1 MIERLCQARTARRW
15 LVLGTLCSACTSLKD
30 DLRRAES
37 AYADAR
43 YEDAEVWVDALARD
57 VGTLE
62 PTQRAKYYYLAGMT
76 HLRLGDGVRA
86 RHELALCAAQA
97 ELAPGVVSAPL
108 YEQLLHTLSEL
119 PPP

>member
-1 MIERLCQARTARRW
+1 M
-15 LVLGTLCSACTSLKD
+15 LGVACTSLKD

-43 YEDAEVWVDALARD
+43 YEEAEAWVDALARD
-57 VGTLE
+57 AISFE
-62 PTQRAKYYYLAGMT
+62 PTQRAKYYYVAGMT

-108 YEQLLHTLSEL
+108 YEQLLRTLAEL